1 VLVCD
6 EVTSALDVSVQAQV
20 LKLLVELQAATGV
33 TYLFISHNLG
43 VVREISDTVMVM
55 SEGRI
60 VEAGATDSVLAR
72 PVQDYTRALR
82 AAALDPSTIHGRK
95 PRHLLAVAE
104 RVA

>member
-1 VLVCD
+1 
-6 EVTSALDVSVQAQV
+6 
-20 LKLLVELQAATGV
+20 
-33 TYLFISHNLG
+33 
-43 VVREISDTVMVM
+43 MVM